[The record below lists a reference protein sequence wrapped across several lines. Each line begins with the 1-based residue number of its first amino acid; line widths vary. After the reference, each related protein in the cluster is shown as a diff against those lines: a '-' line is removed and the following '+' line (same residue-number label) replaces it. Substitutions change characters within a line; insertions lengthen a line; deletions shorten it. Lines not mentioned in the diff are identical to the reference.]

1 MTVKMF
7 LNTKCISTHII
18 LYRTYHSLSGEEE
31 QEEEEEEEE
40 EAEKKKKK
48 KRERERERERV
59 KIKPQ
64 PILFSLKRFTSPRGE
79 DSQNSI

>member
-1 MTVKMF
+1 MF

-48 KRERERERERV
+48 RE
-59 KIKPQ
+59 
-64 PILFSLKRFTSPRGE
+64 
-79 DSQNSI
+79 SQNKTSTNFVFLKKVYFAPGSGFTEFNITMFGAQIQ